1 METLDQLLKIIN
13 TVLDNHQEKTI
24 SELKPEMT
32 LRQDLGMDSI
42 MLAEM
47 TVRIEDETGV
57 DVFENGMLYT
67 VKDIFDI
74 ISKSK

>member
-67 VKDIFDI
+67 VKNIFDI